1 MTASH
6 FSVSHFEKKLSQLK
20 DTQESIQGLS
30 TWCLNHKSDIDQIIK
45 CWLKAVKKAKI
56 DQSLTLFYLAND
68 VIQHSKKKQF
78 LFIVT
83 GFEHALLEA
92 TPFVRYVYCF
102 FFQKFFVLTKF
113 VF

>member
-92 TPFVRYVYCF
+92 TPFVRYLYCF